1 MAWPVVP
8 DDDHRLD
15 AKPWL
20 QRCPTMYVA
29 APAGA
34 REKALEALCKVL
46 GGDWSEDAARNANV
60 ASTAP

>member
-8 DDDHRLD
+8 GGDHRLD

-20 QRCPTMYVA
+20 QRYPTMHVA

-34 REKALEALCKVL
+34 REKALEALYKAL
-46 GGDWSEDAARNANV
+46 GGDWNGNAARNANV